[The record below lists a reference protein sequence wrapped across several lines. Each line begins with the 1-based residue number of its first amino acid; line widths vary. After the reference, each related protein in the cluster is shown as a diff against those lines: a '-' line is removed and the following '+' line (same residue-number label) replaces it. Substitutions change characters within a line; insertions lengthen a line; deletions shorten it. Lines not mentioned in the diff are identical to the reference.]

1 MHSKAVIP
9 CCAARSVITELCSAA
24 RFCASLPA
32 PRICRISRPMRR
44 CPKLLLRAKNR
55 CSSLEPSRADNRP
68 QSFFRET
75 SAYRNFGGDME
86 TITVTHST
94 AAILEVLRGQMNMV
108 NSVVRRNL
116 GGITHDE
123 SLTAPGTGGNCCNW
137 VLGHLVNSNEQML
150 EMLGQ
155 PAVLEEETLRRYR
168 RGSPELHD
176 RAEALPLEKLLAA
189 WEESCVRI
197 DAGLGSMSQERFDA
211 PA

>member
-1 MHSKAVIP
+1 
-9 CCAARSVITELCSAA
+9 
-24 RFCASLPA
+24 
-32 PRICRISRPMRR
+32 
-44 CPKLLLRAKNR
+44 
-55 CSSLEPSRADNRP
+55 
-68 QSFFRET
+68 
-75 SAYRNFGGDME
+75 ME

-94 AAILEVLRGQMNMV
+94 AAILEVLRGQMKMV

-116 GGITHDE
+116 GGITHEE

-211 PA
+211 PAPFSPRNKADETIGSLLTVIVFHQAYHAGQLGVLRRVTGKEGAIK